1 MIVLGIDSSTSATGW
16 AVLELEKNGKTLKD
30 QTPYNK
36 NATIIC
42 SGVIRPDEDLDYLH
56 KVTYVMQEIE
66 KIINQYLPMFIVIEE
81 VSVMRNM
88 KIIRMLSGLITVLQV
103 TACRKG
109 IISLVAIPSQ
119 WRKHLQFP
127 KADRK
132 GYKKLAIEYVRAEFG
147 IDAPEDEAEAICIA
161 KYGEIFDIVYT

>member
-16 AVLELEKNGKTLKD
+16 AVLDLTQHGKELKD

-36 NATIIC
+36 NAKIIC
-42 SGVIRPDEDLDYLH
+42 SGVIRPDENLDYLH
-56 KVTYVMQEIE
+56 KVTYIMQEIE
-66 KIINQYLPMFIVIEE
+66 KIIDQYLPMFIVIEE

-109 IISLVAIPSQ
+109 IISLVA
-119 WRKHLQFP
+119 
-127 KADRK
+127 
-132 GYKKLAIEYVRAEFG
+132 
-147 IDAPEDEAEAICIA
+147 
-161 KYGEIFDIVYT
+161 